1 MSSQYCSKCG
11 EENALGAKY
20 CSVCGSKF
28 EIQQSAPP
36 VSPPPAQNYTQEPP
50 RQQSYAPPQQTQY
63 DRPPKDR
70 IVAGILALLLGGF
83 GIHKFYLGNI
93 GAGLLYLCFSWTF
106 IPEIIGFIEGIIYLT
121 ESDEEFQR
129 NHAYPPMNQDF

>member
-1 MSSQYCSKCG
+1 MCG
-11 EENALGAKY
+11 EESPINSKF
-20 CSVCGSKF
+20 CQRCGSQF
-28 EIQQSAPP
+28 EKKEAPP
-36 VSPPPAQNYTQEPP
+36 ISQPSQETPPKSETYTQVPYQP
-50 RQQSYAPPQQTQY
+50 TY

-70 IVAGILALLLGGF
+70 TVAGILALLLGGF

-93 GAGLLYLCFSWTF
+93 GAGLLYLCFSWTM